1 MPLSDKCAALPG
13 SRARGRDFCGRGG
26 LSKIWRGPY
35 DMVAGGLACAWFPS
49 AAEHLLRFIAPGSRG
64 SGRGPTCRSHSR
76 QEPRALP
83 PGTHTSERCSARTLP
98 SAQSLQRPSQD
109 WRTSRQHNACPCPF
123 WGLRR
128 SNPHVICGRPFTAF
142 VPRVEYTLRLD
153 QEELNLVLGVGLMF
167 NTPRNHE
174 HFSSRHMNGAITQ
187 VDA

>member
-1 MPLSDKCAALPG
+1 MWNATFVAG
-13 SRARGRDFCGRGG
+13 RGR
-26 LSKIWRGPY
+26 LSKFLARALRRGW
-35 DMVAGGLACAWFPS
+35 GRFGCASFPS
-49 AAEHLLRFIAPGSRG
+49 ATEHLSRVLAPVGPG

-83 PGTHTSERCSARTLP
+83 PGTHTSERCLARTLP
-98 SAQSLQRPSQD
+98 SVQSLRRPSQD
-109 WRTSRQHNACPCPF
+109 WRTSRQDNACPCPF

-153 QEELNLVLGVGLMF
+153 EEELNLVLGVGLMF

-174 HFSSRHMNGAITQ
+174 
-187 VDA
+187 

>member
-1 MPLSDKCAALPG
+1 MMALIRQMRGHARIKSTRPRLLRPG
-13 SRARGRDFCGRGG
+13 RTVKNLARALRHDCGR
-26 LSKIWRGPY
+26 
-35 DMVAGGLACAWFPS
+35 LACAWFPS

-98 SAQSLQRPSQD
+98 SVQSLRRPSQD

-174 HFSSRHMNGAITQ
+174 HFSS
-187 VDA
+187 